1 MVPLRKI
8 KVIRTKKEMVPF
20 KNKKMKWKA
29 SLSDKNN
36 DMPGVAFC
44 TRKMSQQNFFCDE
57 KAGQIFCDD

>member
-1 MVPLRKI
+1 MVPLRKT

-44 TRKMSQQNFFCDE
+44 TRKISPRNFFCDE
-57 KAGQIFCDD
+57 TAV